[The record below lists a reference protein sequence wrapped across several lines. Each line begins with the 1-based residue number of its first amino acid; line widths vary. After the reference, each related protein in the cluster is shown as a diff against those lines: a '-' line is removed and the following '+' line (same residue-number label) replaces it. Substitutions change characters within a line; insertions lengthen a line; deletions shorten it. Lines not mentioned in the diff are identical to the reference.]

1 MSKLTNALQTRLPSV
16 ILSTMCNVTSLKLQF
31 KARLLQELHADC
43 VELCKRKKPSILRKN
58 KYPDMVDFSWDALFE
73 ELQGRCPLLLDI
85 MSTVVNSKKCDVIPP
100 LGLCYA
106 ILMQQRNHELSV
118 IQRINTILFSEGNA
132 KKQVSFKIVLLSITL
147 MAHSQD
153 ALTADYLQN

>member
-1 MSKLTNALQTRLPSV
+1 MNKLANALQTRLPSIIV
-16 ILSTMCNVTSLKLQF
+16 STIYNVTSLKLQF

-73 ELQGRCPLLLDI
+73 ELQSRCPILLDV
-85 MSTVVNSKKCDVIPP
+85 MSTVVKSKKCDVIPP

-132 KKQVSFKIVLLSITL
+132 KKQVCFTIVLLPITF
-147 MAHSQD
+147 MACDQN
-153 ALTADYLQN
+153 AFMANYL